1 MQEMRGLSEHAHCGE
16 VAEGLTVQKT
26 YGVEVGI
33 EEWWTVGKSYGV
45 VVVVIEKE
53 WVETS
58 GLSGRCPEAPSL
70 LDERHL

>member
-1 MQEMRGLSEHAHCGE
+1 MQEMRGLSERARCGE
-16 VAEGLTVQKT
+16 VAEGLTVQNK

-33 EEWWTVGKSYGV
+33 EEWWMVGKRYG

-58 GLSGRCPEAPSL
+58 GLSGPCPEAPFL
-70 LDERHL
+70 LDGRHL